1 MNLQDLKY
9 FKYLA
14 ESLSFT
20 ATAEHF
26 YVSQP
31 SISTALK
38 RLETEFETTL
48 VDRRKTLKKVQLT
61 AAGKLLYKQ
70 TTEALEILKSTKQK
84 IQDIQQETVYYGFL
98 PTIGGYFLPQIM
110 PHIKQYTNSLQL
122 IEEESSDIMLN
133 LVQDE
138 KVPLAIIGHET
149 PQITIKAIT
158 QIPILEKNMALW
170 VAPDHPLAGKELVTA
185 QDVRDEVFISLS
197 EGYTHHRIFKDWA
210 DCNQIKEP
218 NIVYANEIKTV
229 HSVAESTQIIG
240 FMSDIIVDEH
250 SELVKVS
257 LNEAPPFYISL
268 IMNTDAEHS
277 LVQQKFN
284 DEVIEIVTN
293 ELT

>member
-38 RLETEFETTL
+38 RLESEFETTL
-48 VDRRKTLKKVQLT
+48 VDRRKTLKRIQLT
-61 AAGKLLYKQ
+61 AAGQLLYEQ
-70 TTEALEILKSTKQK
+70 ATEALGILQSTKQK
-84 IQDIQQETVYYGFL
+84 IQDIQHETVYYGFL
-98 PTIGGYFLPQIM
+98 PTIGGHFLPQIM

-122 IEEESSDIMLN
+122 IEEESSDIMLD
-133 LVQDE
+133 LVQE
-138 KVPLAIIGHET
+138 KKVPLAIIGHDS
-149 PQITIKAIT
+149 PQIASNTIT
-158 QIPILEKNMALW
+158 QIPILEKSMALW
-170 VAPDHPLAGKELVTA
+170 VAPDHPLAGKEHISA
-185 QDVRDEVFISLS
+185 KDINSEVFISLS
-197 EGYTHHRIFKDWA
+197 EGYTHHRIFERWA
-210 DCNQIKEP
+210 EHNQIKDP
-218 NIVYANEIKTV
+218 NIVYANEIRTV

-257 LNEAPPFYISL
+257 LREAPPFYISL
-268 IMNTDAEHS
+268 IMNTDADHS
-277 LVQQKFN
+277 LVQQEFN
-284 DEVIEIVTN
+284 EAVVNVVTN
-293 ELT
+293 NLT